1 MPVFRQARAD
11 MEDDLETSHLIRIR
25 KYFTLAAISGA
36 LGLSMALGS
45 AAVAQTPAQ
54 PTIGVVDVKKAFD
67 EYKETKT
74 SNAEVDRLVAGFRT
88 ELDVRS
94 KNKLLNDAELTELI
108 TLKKKDKLT
117 DADQARIDALEKEQK
132 KRDEELNTISNTSSP
147 TDQQKARLKE
157 LRDLGNKNDASVRT
171 LAEDYSGQVDKRKDE
186 LSNKIT
192 EDMKQ
197 AIAKVAQARG
207 MATVVDKI
215 AVLYG
220 GVDITDEV
228 IKALNAQ

>member
-1 MPVFRQARAD
+1 

>member
-1 MPVFRQARAD
+1 MN
-11 MEDDLETSHLIRIR
+11 RIR
-25 KYFTLAAISGA
+25 KYLTLSA
-36 LGLSMALGS
+36 LAGVFAVSMAPG
-45 AAVAQTPAQ
+45 AVVLAQTAPQ

-67 EYKETKT
+67 EYKETQK
-74 SNAEVDRLVAGFRT
+74 SNTEVDGLVAGFRT

-94 KNKLLNDAELTELI
+94 KNKLLNDAELGELI

-132 KRDEELNTISNTSSP
+132 KRDEEISAISNTTSP
-147 TDQQKARLKE
+147 TEQQTARLRE
-157 LRDLGNKNDASVRT
+157 LRDLSNKNDAALRS
-171 LAEDYSGQVDKRKDE
+171 LAEDYSNQVDKRKDE

-192 EDMKQ
+192 EDMKK
-197 AIAKVAQARG
+197 AIAKVAQAKG
-207 MATVVDKI
+207 IATVVDKI

-228 IKALNAQ
+228 VKALNTP